1 MPLHTMNFSGDAV
14 GVNGTESF
22 NEANVSKY
30 FGDVIREA
38 EEVRKVLQTGNDLI
52 DGALANSSKEDAY
65 SGEAAAK
72 IKEQWNGLASTF
84 ENFLSNFQNWYDQGV
99 ETAKANQALQDAT
112 AKVEDAD
119 N

>member
-1 MPLHTMNFSGDAV
+1 MQVQGIDVSGNAV
-14 GVNGTESF
+14 GINGTESF

-30 FGDVIREA
+30 FGDVMGEA

-52 DGALANSSKEDAY
+52 DGSLANSSKDDAY

-99 ETAKANQALQDAT
+99 ETARANQALQDAT

>member
-1 MPLHTMNFSGDAV
+1 MQVQGIDVSGNSA

-22 NEANVSKY
+22 NEANVSKD
-30 FGDVIREA
+30 FKDVIEFA
-38 EEVRKVLQTGNDLI
+38 AEVRAALQRGNDHI
-52 DGALANSSKEDAY
+52 DGQIANSSKEDAY

-99 ETAKANQALQDAT
+99 ETARANQALQDAT

>member
-1 MPLHTMNFSGDAV
+1 MQVQGTDVSGNAV
-14 GVNGTESF
+14 GINGTESF
-22 NEANVSKY
+22 NEANVSNLFNKTM
-30 FGDVIREA
+30 GEA
-38 EEVRKVLQTGNDLI
+38 EAIRKILGYGNSLI
-52 DGALANSSKEDAY
+52 DGALANSSKDDAY

-72 IKEQWNGLASTF
+72 IKDQWNGLASTF

-99 ETAKANQALQDAT
+99 ETARANQALQDAT